1 MYVHVSVIVLFMSP
15 TQVQKAVE
23 KGNDIFYVSN
33 NLNTKETTY
42 FGTDLGKKFLDSKRE
57 LLLEF
62 YKFCVG
68 MWTELQREKNLMIKC
83 TVNIIHLAVY
93 SVSHFLQKALL
104 AKSSSSIMITKRT
117 QNWAKKNWLIFCSIY
132 FLSNI
137 EHVKYSILQL

>member
-1 MYVHVSVIVLFMSP
+1 MKYLFIFI
-15 TQVQKAVE
+15 QVQKAVE

-68 MWTELQREKNLMIKC
+68 M
-83 TVNIIHLAVY
+83 
-93 SVSHFLQKALL
+93 
-104 AKSSSSIMITKRT
+104 
-117 QNWAKKNWLIFCSIY
+117 
-132 FLSNI
+132 
-137 EHVKYSILQL
+137 

>member
-1 MYVHVSVIVLFMSP
+1 MILYVTVACTCFYYNILFISS

-68 MWTELQREKNLMIKC
+68 M
-83 TVNIIHLAVY
+83 
-93 SVSHFLQKALL
+93 
-104 AKSSSSIMITKRT
+104 
-117 QNWAKKNWLIFCSIY
+117 
-132 FLSNI
+132 
-137 EHVKYSILQL
+137 

>member
-1 MYVHVSVIVLFMSP
+1 MVYKIFVLGFKSHEGFDIWCRHFMKFLFIFI
-15 TQVQKAVE
+15 QVQKAVE

-68 MWTELQREKNLMIKC
+68 MSLVLIWFL
-83 TVNIIHLAVY
+83 IIHLFHLVN
-93 SVSHFLQKALL
+93 V
-104 AKSSSSIMITKRT
+104 I
-117 QNWAKKNWLIFCSIY
+117 
-132 FLSNI
+132 
-137 EHVKYSILQL
+137 SILCINTLFYKGPLDGPIWACRVSVTYI